1 MLFISINKVFCFELR
16 YETRAFESNSQN
28 SARTFFPILIIRTR
42 WKLRS
47 IKIVEKKK
55 EKETRLK
62 NYYF

>member
-1 MLFISINKVFCFELR
+1 MLFISINKVFRFELK

-47 IKIVEKKK
+47 IKIGKKK

>member
-16 YETRAFESNSQN
+16 YETRAFEYKSKFRKNFLSN
-28 SARTFFPILIIRTR
+28 LIIRTR

>member
-47 IKIVEKKK
+47 IKIGKKK
-55 EKETRLK
+55 EQEARLK

>member
-1 MLFISINKVFCFELR
+1 MLVISINKVFCFELR

-28 SARTFFPILIIRTR
+28 SARTFFPILIIRIR

-47 IKIVEKKK
+47 IKIRKKK